1 MTLLA
6 ESAGR
11 LLERMGNYAPRGMT
25 VHDRTR
31 LIGQLPLFLLF
42 DRDYLTDL
50 VRSFERF
57 QTLIGGRVHAQRKGG
72 QISAPLSTATS

>member
-11 LLERMGNYAPRGMT
+11 LLEYTGNCAPRGMT

-31 LIGQLPLFLLF
+31 LIGRLPHEQFQQRIQMDTKKGQITLPLFFLQPL
-42 DRDYLTDL
+42 DYLIVTD
-50 VRSFERF
+50 
-57 QTLIGGRVHAQRKGG
+57 
-72 QISAPLSTATS
+72 

>member
-11 LLERMGNYAPRGMT
+11 SLEHTGNCMPRGMT

-31 LIGQLPLFLLF
+31 LIGRLPHEQSQQQIQM
-42 DRDYLTDL
+42 DT
-50 VRSFERF
+50 
-57 QTLIGGRVHAQRKGG
+57 KKG
-72 QISAPLSTATS
+72 QITLSLSFYNRLIN